1 MGSALAKP
9 DVRLVVVG
17 PEGRINMGFILRL
30 AKNFGINDLCVV
42 SPQFDLSDPEVREF
56 AARGAEL
63 LSSVAVKSSV
73 EECLS
78 GVRLSICTTSIAD
91 LESDVLRQSL
101 PPYLLSYVLPKSGKV
116 ALVFGRESV
125 GLKREELD
133 KCDLVSTLDTGTDYN
148 VLNLSHAVAIYM
160 YEVLRASMRES
171 YEVSECE
178 ENVLKALRKE
188 LEELSKLLDD
198 DKGVRAF
205 RNILFRANPRN
216 PECGALY
223 RVLKKIVFQLRS
235 RDTHT

>member
-1 MGSALAKP
+1 MGSVLSKP
-9 DVRLVVVG
+9 SIRLVIVG

-30 AKNFGINDLCVV
+30 AKNFGIDDLCVV
-42 SPQFDLSDPEVREF
+42 SPQFDLSDPEVKEF

-63 LSSVAVKSSV
+63 LSSIVVKSSV

-78 GVRLSICTTSIAD
+78 GVRLSICTTSVAD
-91 LESDVLRQSL
+91 LESDVLRQSV
-101 PPYLLSYVLPKSGKV
+101 PPYLLSYVLPRTGKV

-148 VLNLSHAVAIYM
+148 VLNLSHAIAIYL
-160 YEVLRASMRES
+160 YEVLRASLRKS
-171 YEVSECE
+171 YEASECD
-178 ENVLKALRKE
+178 ENVLRALRKE
-188 LEELSKLLDD
+188 LEELSLLLDD
-198 DKGVRAF
+198 EKGIRAF

-223 RVLKKIVFQLRS
+223 RALKKIVFQLKS
-235 RDTHT
+235 RNSHT

>member
-1 MGSALAKP
+1 MNRP
-9 DVRLVVVG
+9 DIRLVVVG

-30 AKNFGINDLCVV
+30 AKNFGINDICVV
-42 SPQFDLSDPEVREF
+42 NPQFDLSDSEVKEF

-63 LSSVAVKSSV
+63 LSNVVIKSSI

-78 GVRLSICTTSIAD
+78 DVKLSICTTSIAD
-91 LESDVLRQSL
+91 LESDVLRQSV
-101 PPYLLSYVLPKSGKV
+101 PPYLLSYVLPKTGKI

-148 VLNLSHAVAIYM
+148 VLNLSHAIAIYT

-171 YEVSECE
+171 YEANECD
-178 ENVLKALRKE
+178 ENVVRALRRE
-188 LEELSKLLDD
+188 LEELNSLLNDE
-198 DKGVRAF
+198 KGIRAL
-205 RNILFRANPRN
+205 RNVLFRANPRN

-223 RVLKKIVFQLRS
+223 RVLKKIVFQLKS
-235 RDTHT
+235 RDSHT

>member
-1 MGSALAKP
+1 MNRP
-9 DVRLVVVG
+9 DIRLVVVG

-30 AKNFGINDLCVV
+30 AKNFGINDICVV
-42 SPQFDLSDPEVREF
+42 NPQFDLSDSEVKEF

-63 LSSVAVKSSV
+63 LSNVVIKSSI

-78 GVRLSICTTSIAD
+78 DVKLSICTTSIAD
-91 LESDVLRQSL
+91 LESDVLRQSV
-101 PPYLLSYVLPKSGKV
+101 PPYLLSYVLPKTGKI

-148 VLNLSHAVAIYM
+148 VLNLSHAIAIYM

-171 YEVSECE
+171 YEANECD
-178 ENVLKALRKE
+178 ENVVRALRRE
-188 LEELSKLLDD
+188 LEELNSLLNDE
-198 DKGVRAF
+198 KGIRAL
-205 RNILFRANPRN
+205 RNVLFRANPRN

-223 RVLKKIVFQLRS
+223 RVLKKIVFQLKS
-235 RDTHT
+235 RDSHT

>member
-1 MGSALAKP
+1 MNRP
-9 DVRLVVVG
+9 DIRLVVVG

-30 AKNFGINDLCVV
+30 AKNFGINDICVV
-42 SPQFDLSDPEVREF
+42 NPQFDLSDSEVKEF

-63 LSSVAVKSSV
+63 LSNVVIKSSI

-78 GVRLSICTTSIAD
+78 DVKLSICTTSIAD
-91 LESDVLRQSL
+91 LESDVLRQSV
-101 PPYLLSYVLPKSGKV
+101 PPYLLSYVLPKTGKI

-148 VLNLSHAVAIYM
+148 VLNLSHAIAIYM

-171 YEVSECE
+171 YEANECD
-178 ENVLKALRKE
+178 ENVVRALRRE
-188 LEELSKLLDD
+188 LEELNSLLNDG
-198 DKGVRAF
+198 KGIRAL
-205 RNILFRANPRN
+205 RNVLFRANPRN

-223 RVLKKIVFQLRS
+223 RVLKKIVFQLKS
-235 RDTHT
+235 RDSHT

>member
-1 MGSALAKP
+1 MGSVLNRP
-9 DVRLVVVG
+9 DIRLVVVG

-30 AKNFGINDLCVV
+30 AKNFGINDICVV
-42 SPQFDLSDPEVREF
+42 NPQFDLSDSEVKEF

-63 LSSVAVKSSV
+63 LSNVVIKSSI

-78 GVRLSICTTSIAD
+78 DVKLSICTTSIAD
-91 LESDVLRQSL
+91 LESDVLRQSV
-101 PPYLLSYVLPKSGKV
+101 PPYLLSYVLPKTGKI

-148 VLNLSHAVAIYM
+148 VLNLSHAIAIYM

-171 YEVSECE
+171 YEANECD
-178 ENVLKALRKE
+178 ENVVRALRRE
-188 LEELSKLLDD
+188 LEELNSLLNDE
-198 DKGVRAF
+198 KGIRAL
-205 RNILFRANPRN
+205 RNVLFRANPRN

-223 RVLKKIVFQLRS
+223 RVLKKIVFQLKS
-235 RDTHT
+235 RDSHT

>member
-1 MGSALAKP
+1 MNRP
-9 DVRLVVVG
+9 DIRLVVVG

-30 AKNFGINDLCVV
+30 AKNFGINDICVV
-42 SPQFDLSDPEVREF
+42 NPQFDLSDSEVKEF

-63 LSSVAVKSSV
+63 LSNVVIKSSI

-78 GVRLSICTTSIAD
+78 DVKLSICTTSIAD
-91 LESDVLRQSL
+91 LESDVLRQSV
-101 PPYLLSYVLPKSGKV
+101 PPYLLSYVLPKTGKI

-148 VLNLSHAVAIYM
+148 VLNLSHAIAIYT

-171 YEVSECE
+171 YEANECD
-178 ENVLKALRKE
+178 ENVVRALRRE
-188 LEELSKLLDD
+188 LEELNSLLNDG
-198 DKGVRAF
+198 KGIRAL
-205 RNILFRANPRN
+205 RNVLFRANPRN

-223 RVLKKIVFQLRS
+223 RVLKKIVFQLKS
-235 RDTHT
+235 RDSHT